1 MFLTK
6 DYILT
11 YEFAKKLNITIN
23 NFSPWLKWR
32 PDLVGTDLIKLGEC
46 VFFKKSI
53 PLLGRSFR
61 LKLPE
66 LELTDFTNK
75 IPITYLKSEYKFN
88 PKFCE
93 SHGLGKVIDVCGKK
107 FFEFDWDFAYKNRR
121 KIWYLMSLK
130 EYEDYEKTEGPL
142 QHFQV
147 SRDYLVT
154 LY

>member
-11 YEFAKKLNITIN
+11 AEIAKKLNITIN

-32 PDLVGTDLIKLGEC
+32 PDLIGTDLIKMGDC
-46 VFFKKSI
+46 TFFKSSI
-53 PLLGRSFR
+53 PLLYKSHRAI
-61 LKLPE
+61 LPE
-66 LELTDFTNK
+66 LNLTDFTNK
-75 IPITYLKSEYKFN
+75 VPLTYLKYEYKFN

-93 SHGLGKVIDVCGKK
+93 TQGLGQVVKVVNKK
-107 FFEFDWDFAYKNRR
+107 FFEFNWDFAYKNRR
-121 KIWYLMSLK
+121 KTWYLMSLK
-130 EYEDYEKTEGPL
+130 EYEDFVKTDGEL
-142 QHFQV
+142 LNFQV